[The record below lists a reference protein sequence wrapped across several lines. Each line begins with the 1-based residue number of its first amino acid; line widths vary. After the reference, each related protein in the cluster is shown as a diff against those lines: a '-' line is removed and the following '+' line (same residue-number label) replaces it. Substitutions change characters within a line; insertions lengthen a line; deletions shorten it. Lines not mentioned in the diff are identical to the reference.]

1 MQGMKF
7 IGQILFLMLGV
18 VISLQ
23 AVPPV
28 LNYAGQVAVNGQPFE
43 GEGLFKFAFV
53 QCGMERSPI
62 GVMTEQV

>member
-1 MQGMKF
+1 MRSMNF

-18 VISLQ
+18 VISIQ

-43 GEGLFKFAFV
+43 GDGLLSSLSLM
-53 QCGMERSPI
+53 QMERLLI